1 MFCLSCPKGYH
12 EKCLPADVISKNPKY
27 FECLEHSMATKRHFG
42 IDSNDDKVDNGGNDL
57 FSIKQDMFYQ
67 VPTKRDLDLLDDSN
81 SSSSD
86 NDLMES
92 SDDETNSQTQTQ
104 TQQNQLKQVKNEN
117 RQSRVER
124 VQYQSQYD
132 EYGVPDLSK
141 LNQVE
146 KNKVLYEL
154 VASQLDDQLQI
165 NQRMLEKLR
174 NQEFHDDLFNFQ

>member
-1 MFCLSCPKGYH
+1 
-12 EKCLPADVISKNPKY
+12 
-27 FECLEHSMATKRHFG
+27 MAVKRHFG
-42 IDSNDDKVDNGGNDL
+42 IDSNDDKIDNGGNDL

-86 NDLMES
+86 NELMES
-92 SDDETNSQTQTQ
+92 SDDDDKPNSQSDTQTH
-104 TQQNQLKQVKNEN
+104 QNQPKQVKNEN
-117 RQSRVER
+117 KQPRAER

-146 KNKVLYEL
+146 KNKVLYDL